1 MREIHI
7 NDTTT
12 VANHRVGQPDL
23 NEHQTVFGGRTLS
36 IVDNTA
42 SIPAMRVARS
52 IVVTGTIDHI
62 HFLQPFDLRHAL
74 SAESYV
80 TGIGSRS
87 IEVFTKIIGEDMET
101 GARFLGF
108 YAFTTFIIQDANV
121 RMPATTLIADTPEQ
135 AQLIAGYVDRKA
147 LRDQTRHA
155 DESILDAVTLA
166 MPWENRNH
174 ENPLTN

>member
-7 NDTTT
+7 NDTTA

-42 SIPAMRVARS
+42 SIPAMRVARN
-52 IVVTGTIDHI
+52 IVVTGTMDHI
-62 HFLQPFDLRHAL
+62 HFIKPFDLRHAL

-101 GARFLGF
+101 GSRFLWF
-108 YAFTTFIIQDANV
+108 YAFTTFIIQDANT
-121 RMPATTLIADTPEQ
+121 RIPATKLIPDTPEQ
-135 AQLIAGYVDRKA
+135 AQLLAGYADRKA

-155 DESILDAVTLA
+155 DENILEAVTLA
-166 MPWENRNH
+166 MPWETRNN
-174 ENPLTN
+174 ENTLTN